1 MVVYLSMLQPAA
13 GWDYLQVILECLTC
27 CLEPKQAT
35 LLCAVQCFCV
45 VHQSH
50 CTHVI
55 PDGTDAQIKP
65 MQCTYLLPL
74 IAGEYAMLK
83 AAALN
88 GWLKEE
94 DAVLEAL
101 LGMRRAGA
109 ELILSYYATDAA
121 KWMNK

>member
-1 MVVYLSMLQPAA
+1 MGTNKQIGITYKQHCMFPLMLKLLRPWSMTMLRFM
-13 GWDYLQVILECLTC
+13 GGGVC
-27 CLEPKQAT
+27 
-35 LLCAVQCFCV
+35 
-45 VHQSH
+45 
-50 CTHVI
+50 
-55 PDGTDAQIKP
+55 
-65 MQCTYLLPL
+65 
-74 IAGEYAMLK
+74 AGEYAMLK

-88 GWLKEE
+88 GWLNEE

>member
-1 MVVYLSMLQPAA
+1 MACPATFSA
-13 GWDYLQVILECLTC
+13 QDTLIQVCL
-27 CLEPKQAT
+27 LW
-35 LLCAVQCFCV
+35 
-45 VHQSH
+45 
-50 CTHVI
+50 
-55 PDGTDAQIKP
+55 
-65 MQCTYLLPL
+65 
-74 IAGEYAMLK
+74 AGEYAMLK

-88 GWLKEE
+88 GWLNEE

>member
-1 MVVYLSMLQPAA
+1 M
-13 GWDYLQVILECLTC
+13 
-27 CLEPKQAT
+27 
-35 LLCAVQCFCV
+35 
-45 VHQSH
+45 
-50 CTHVI
+50 
-55 PDGTDAQIKP
+55 
-65 MQCTYLLPL
+65 YLLPL
-74 IAGEYAMLK
+74 LAGEYAMLK

-88 GWLKEE
+88 GWLNEE

>member
-1 MVVYLSMLQPAA
+1 MGTNKQHCMSPLMLMLLVS
-13 GWDYLQVILECLTC
+13 WSLTM
-27 CLEPKQAT
+27 LRLMGAH
-35 LLCAVQCFCV
+35 V
-45 VHQSH
+45 
-50 CTHVI
+50 CT
-55 PDGTDAQIKP
+55 
-65 MQCTYLLPL
+65 
-74 IAGEYAMLK
+74 GEYAMLK

-88 GWLKEE
+88 GWLNEE

>member
-1 MVVYLSMLQPAA
+1 MVYFVGSHMACPAIFSAWDTLIQVCHLS
-13 GWDYLQVILECLTC
+13 
-27 CLEPKQAT
+27 
-35 LLCAVQCFCV
+35 
-45 VHQSH
+45 
-50 CTHVI
+50 
-55 PDGTDAQIKP
+55 
-65 MQCTYLLPL
+65 
-74 IAGEYAMLK
+74 AGEYAMLK

-88 GWLKEE
+88 GWLNEE

>member
-1 MVVYLSMLQPAA
+1 MLCVMHP
-13 GWDYLQVILECLTC
+13 C
-27 CLEPKQAT
+27 CSTACVSPCCRT
-35 LLCAVQCFCV
+35 TTVWIDLL
-45 VHQSH
+45 
-50 CTHVI
+50 
-55 PDGTDAQIKP
+55 
-65 MQCTYLLPL
+65 LL
-74 IAGEYAMLK
+74 AGEYAMLK

-88 GWLKEE
+88 GWLNEE

>member
-1 MVVYLSMLQPAA
+1 MTMLH
-13 GWDYLQVILECLTC
+13 LTG
-27 CLEPKQAT
+27 A
-35 LLCAVQCFCV
+35 CV
-45 VHQSH
+45 
-50 CTHVI
+50 C
-55 PDGTDAQIKP
+55 
-65 MQCTYLLPL
+65 
-74 IAGEYAMLK
+74 AGEYAMLK

-88 GWLKEE
+88 GWLNEE

>member
-1 MVVYLSMLQPAA
+1 MSPVMLMLSVSWFLTMLRLVGAH
-13 GWDYLQVILECLTC
+13 V
-27 CLEPKQAT
+27 
-35 LLCAVQCFCV
+35 
-45 VHQSH
+45 
-50 CTHVI
+50 CT
-55 PDGTDAQIKP
+55 
-65 MQCTYLLPL
+65 
-74 IAGEYAMLK
+74 GEYAMLK

-88 GWLKEE
+88 GWLNEE

>member
-1 MVVYLSMLQPAA
+1 ML
-13 GWDYLQVILECLTC
+13 V
-27 CLEPKQAT
+27 
-35 LLCAVQCFCV
+35 
-45 VHQSH
+45 
-50 CTHVI
+50 
-55 PDGTDAQIKP
+55 
-65 MQCTYLLPL
+65 
-74 IAGEYAMLK
+74 GEYAMLK

-88 GWLKEE
+88 GWLNEE